1 MTEHPTAG
9 DFFRSAWAW
18 FKRNLTNILLVIIIL
33 QLWFIAANVHES
45 STKLHFIESDTETW
59 LPAIMEKTESI
70 DNTLQSIE
78 ENGIN
83 RGVDAYI
90 EDNL

>member
-1 MTEHPTAG
+1 MTENPTAQ
-9 DFFRSAWAW
+9 DFMRSSWAW
-18 FKRNLTNILLVIIIL
+18 FKRNFTNILLVIIIF

-45 STKLHFIESDTETW
+45 STKLHMIESDTETW

-83 RGVDAYI
+83 RGIDAYF
-90 EDNL
+90 EDN